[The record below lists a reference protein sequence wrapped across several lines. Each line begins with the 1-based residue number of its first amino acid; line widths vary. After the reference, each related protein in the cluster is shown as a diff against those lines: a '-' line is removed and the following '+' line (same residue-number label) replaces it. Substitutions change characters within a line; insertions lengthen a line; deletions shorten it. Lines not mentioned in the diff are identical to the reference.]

1 MLKQK
6 IVLFGL
12 ALGALIVT
20 GCAVTQ
26 QAVSEDEMGL
36 RQTSL
41 YAEDK
46 TTADATNYAK
56 TAPGESKVFARSFE
70 NVPPMIP
77 HDVEGMLDITKE
89 MNMCMDC
96 HMPAMAEAVAATPVP
111 ASHLASFRPLTQY
124 VGGEF
129 KKDGKPV
136 ANTSDIIVVVHER
149 EGLSMDRY
157 TCTACHAPQSDNAL
171 IVANRFTSVFRSE
184 EGGATSSNLL
194 DVLKDGI

>member
-46 TTADATNYAK
+46 TTADSTNYAK

-171 IVANRFTSVFRSE
+171 IVPNRFTSVFRSE

-194 DVLKDGI
+194 DVLNDGI

>member
-6 IVLFGL
+6 IVLFGVV
-12 ALGALIVT
+12 LGALVAT

-26 QAVSEDEMGL
+26 QAVSEDQIGL
-36 RQTSL
+36 RQVSL
-41 YAEDK
+41 FSEEKVVGDG
-46 TTADATNYAK
+46 TNYA
-56 TAPGESKVFARSFE
+56 TAAPGTSEVFVRSFE

-96 HMPAMAEAVAATPVP
+96 HMPAMAEAVNATPVP

-136 ANTSDIIVVVHER
+136 TN
-149 EGLSMDRY
+149 LS
-157 TCTACHAPQSDNAL
+157 L
-171 IVANRFTSVFRSE
+171 IH
-184 EGGATSSNLL
+184 
-194 DVLKDGI
+194 I